1 MSSGPEGGLEAV
13 PHSQFLFLFLPV
25 EASGRSCLTLFMVLL
40 LPFMKGREVREVTVL
55 LKMLVVGDTVV

>member
-25 EASGRSCLTLFMVLL
+25 EAAGRSCLTLFMYGTTSPLHE
-40 LPFMKGREVREVTVL
+40 RQRS
-55 LKMLVVGDTVV
+55 